1 MAARIAPGTPVLAL
15 AGPGNNGGDALV
27 AATVLRAMGHDVR
40 VLLPA
45 GPQKL
50 PPDAARAYDGW
61 VAAGGGTLSALEPG
75 FVPGWSSTA
84 CSASA

>member
-1 MAARIAPGTPVLAL
+1 MAARIAPGTPVL

-50 PPDAARAYDGW
+50 PPDATRAYDGW
-61 VAAGGGTLSALEPG
+61 VAAGGGRCPRWNRVSC
-75 FVPGWSSTA
+75 PGWSSTA